1 MPILAGRRRVVGG
14 RRCHGDSLG
23 VGGPDMVQREMRSSP
38 TAVGVGDGLGGG
50 DGNGGGLDE
59 RSPDLVFGPRRK
71 IERWGSLQHGQLGRR
86 RMSGGRHQ

>member
-71 IERWGSLQHGQLGRR
+71 SERWGSLQHGQLGRR
-86 RMSGGRHQ
+86 RTSGGRHQ